1 MLSNGSSGSEVRKL
15 QQSLVDAGYD
25 VGGVDGIY
33 GSNTAAAVRKYQQ
46 ANGLAVDGIAGD
58 ETLGSLYAP
67 KTTATPQNTQTAT
80 ATPAPAQTTTPS
92 ATPQAA
98 APQATTPSYDAASN
112 EAYMQAIAALQQAQ
126 DAVPSYAG
134 TYDAQLQELYNQI
147 VNRDKFSYDINSD
160 ALYQQYADQYTTK
173 GRLAMMDTMGQAA
186 ALTGG
191 YGSSYAQSVGQ
202 QQYQAYLQQLNEV
215 VPELYGMARDQYN
228 AEGDALINQYAMMG
242 DMADTEYGRYQ
253 DSLNQYW
260 QNLNYLKGQADDAY
274 DRGYTNWYNEY
285 QMGVDADDRN
295 YNRQQ
300 DAYDR
305 LVSLMTSTGYTPTA
319 AELQAAGMSS
329 GQAQAYANY
338 YAQQNGLVSGSGGS
352 SSGGGSGGKENVG
365 DTGDSWDGSKY
376 SKNVIKLAQE
386 LVGTDVDGAWG
397 PKSTAAAKAAGY
409 DSLADVVYQLNVNSG
424 NPYFTGGNG
433 GGSFNGTTYSEA
445 VAYMQAQGV
454 PQANASNILTK
465 SEFSRARASGSNR
478 YGANEFETYEEYL
491 QYAVYAN
498 IEAHTSGGG
507 GGAGGF

>member
-33 GSNTAAAVRKYQQ
+33 GSNTESAVRKYQQ

-67 KTTATPQNTQTAT
+67 KATATPQTTQTTA
-80 ATPAPAQTTTPS
+80 ATPAPTQTTTPS
-92 ATPQAA
+92 A
-98 APQATTPSYDAASN
+98 APQATTPSYDAAAN

-160 ALYQQYADQYTTK
+160 ALYQQYKDQYTTQ

-228 AEGDALINQYAMMG
+228 AEGDALINQYAMLG

-285 QMGVDADDRN
+285 QMGVDADERN
-295 YNRQQ
+295 YSRQQ

-424 NPYFTGGNG
+424 NPYFAGGNDDTVD
-433 GGSFNGTTYSEA
+433 FNGTTKSEA
-445 VAYMQAQGV
+445 VAYMLEQGV
-454 PQANASNILTK
+454 PNNQAAFILGEY
-465 SEFSRARASGSNR
+465 EFRRARATDSDRGVLGRKAS
-478 YGANEFETYEEYL
+478 EFESYEEYL
-491 QYAVYAN
+491 AYAVYALVN
-498 IEAHTSGGG
+498 SSTSGGG
-507 GGAGGF
+507 GSSGGF